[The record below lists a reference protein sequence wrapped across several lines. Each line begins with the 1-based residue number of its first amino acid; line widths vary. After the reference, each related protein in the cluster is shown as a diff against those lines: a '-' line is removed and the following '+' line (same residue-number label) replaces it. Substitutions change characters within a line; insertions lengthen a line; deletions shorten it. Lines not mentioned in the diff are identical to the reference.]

1 RALAPTININFR
13 GTNMIFKSKSG
24 EIEHGSQLC
33 EELKAFL
40 IEHENSFGSSL
51 VPDLSH
57 INSRAENHTGIDIF
71 EVTFLGGNEYQLDYQ
86 YQWSVYNGC
95 ADMDLEGEEDTAVTF
110 VLGNDGEIEFD
121 ILEVEERNT
130 IEEF

>member
-1 RALAPTININFR
+1 
-13 GTNMIFKSKSG
+13 MIFKSKSG
-24 EIEHGSQLC
+24 EIKHGSQLC

>member
-1 RALAPTININFR
+1 MDSCLHDIKMLALIINLNSR
-13 GTNMIFKSKSG
+13 GINMIFHSKSG
-24 EIEHGSQLC
+24 EIKHGSHLC

-40 IEHENSFGSSL
+40 IEHEKFFGSSL

-71 EVTFLGGNEYQLDYQ
+71 DVTFLGGNEYQLDYQ

-110 VLGNDGEIEFD
+110 VLENGGE
-121 ILEVEERNT
+121 N
-130 IEEF
+130 